1 MITVHMVGN
10 AHLDP
15 VWLWEYPEGV
25 DTVLATARSACDRLD
40 EYPQFVFTCAGSW
53 FYRQVE
59 QIDGP
64 LFERI
69 RRFVAAG
76 RWQPVGG
83 MVIQPDCN
91 LPMGESF
98 AMQLGRGQDYYREKF
113 GRAATVGYNVDSFG
127 HAAYLPRFLREAG
140 LDSYVFLRPMSKEKS
155 LPSRL
160 FRWAGPDGH
169 EVTAFRLA
177 RAYCTRQAEIRE
189 HVEASLGDLPEGVE
203 HTMCFYGVGD
213 HGGGPTRAQIEWI
226 LANADAVPGAR
237 LALSGPRAF
246 FDAVAPHRDRLP
258 VVRDELQI
266 HAIGCYAVERRIK
279 TAMRRAE
286 HRLLQA
292 GRVIE
297 QFPRETPP
305 DASSRLRDA
314 WDVVLFNQFHD
325 ILCGTSV
332 DEAGRRAAGQLIA
345 AEAAA
350 IDIMTCTTR
359 KAMRDLAQPG
369 AEKIVLLNPSDAP
382 FDGHAVRGL
391 MGRDPWKLRL
401 VDESGQAVPFQP
413 VAHEAMVEGL
423 HAGVFGVTIPPG
435 GRRVLRL
442 ETRDEPRAD
451 AAASAATDNAPDDE
465 LDNGHVRVQTS
476 ARTVRVAGWTLS
488 LDVRRDSTD
497 TWSHNVDRYAE
508 PLRGRF
514 AWRQGWR
521 RQERGPVRWALAG
534 TATFGQSRVLC
545 RLMQFAGKP
554 MVRVRLE
561 IVWAQSR
568 ELLQLRLAAPGK
580 LRERVDLV
588 SGGPLVRQADGVE
601 RPLNG
606 GLLVATA
613 RRRLGVVAPEV
624 FSVSADP
631 RGVSLTLLRSPHFV
645 HHRPAEAR
653 EDRPVTDQGSH
664 TIELDLYPDFEGGA
678 DRLAS
683 LARSA
688 AMTPMVWEVTG

>member
-59 QIDGP
+59 QVDGP

-69 RRFVAAG
+69 RKFVAAG

-98 AMQLGRGQDYYREKF
+98 AMQFRHGQDYYREKF
-113 GRAATVGYNVDSFG
+113 ARAATVGYNVDSFG
-127 HAAYLPRFLREAG
+127 HGAHLPRFLREAG
-140 LDSYVFLRPMSKEKS
+140 LDSYVLLRPMPEEMP
-155 LPSRL
+155 LPLRL
-160 FRWAGPDGH
+160 FRWTAPDGH

-177 RAYCTRQAEIRE
+177 GSYCTRQAEIRE
-189 HVEASLGDLPEGVE
+189 RIEASLRDLPEGVE

-226 LANADAVPGAR
+226 LANADSVPGAR
-237 LALSGPRAF
+237 AVLSHPRAF
-246 FDAVAPHRDRLP
+246 FDAVAPNHDRLP
-258 VVRDELQI
+258 VVRGELQI

-279 TAMRRAE
+279 VAMRRAE
-286 HRLLQA
+286 HRLIQA

-297 QFPRETPP
+297 QFPREAPP
-305 DASSRLRDA
+305 DAGARLRDA
-314 WDVVLFNQFHD
+314 WDAVLFNQFHD
-325 ILCGTSV
+325 IFCGTSL
-332 DEAGRRAAGQLIA
+332 DEAGRRATGQLVA

-350 IDIMTCTTR
+350 TDVMTCATR
-359 KAMRDLAQPG
+359 RATRDLAQPG

-382 FDGHAVRGL
+382 FDGHVVHAMMQRE
-391 MGRDPWKLRL
+391 PSKLRL
-401 VDESGQAVPFQP
+401 VDESGQTMPFQP
-413 VAHEAMVEGL
+413 VAHETLVEEL
-423 HAGVFGVTIPPG
+423 HAGVFGATIPPG

-442 ETRDEPRAD
+442 ETRDEPKAD
-451 AAASAATDNAPDDE
+451 AAPAEACADAPADE
-465 LDNGHVRVQTS
+465 LDNGRVRVQAG

-488 LDVRRDSTD
+488 FDVRRDSTD
-497 TWSHNVDRYAE
+497 TWSHDVDRYAE

-521 RQERGPVRWALAG
+521 RQEGGPVRWALAG
-534 TATFGQSRVLC
+534 AATFGQSRVLC

-554 MVRVRLE
+554 MLRVRLE
-561 IVWAQSR
+561 IVWAQAR

-588 SGGPLVRQADGVE
+588 SGGPLTRQADGVE

-624 FSVSADP
+624 FSVSADS
-631 RGVSLTLLRSPHFV
+631 RGVSLTLIRSPHFV
-645 HHRPAEAR
+645 HHRPAVAR
-653 EDRPVTDQGSH
+653 PDRSVTDQGPH
-664 TIELDLYPDFEGGA
+664 TIELDL
-678 DRLAS
+678 
-683 LARSA
+683 
-688 AMTPMVWEVTG
+688 